1 MRIHPILLPT
11 ALDRHPYLGSTLEF
25 PARAAAPESTARAF
39 ETRLRGRP
47 ARGGSRGQRHSQ
59 ARFDDPGARPLPEE
73 RLGGE
78 AVSLPS
84 RTAREIAV
92 EEHSDGDRG
101 AARREE
107 DDPERRHVHV
117 EAKGDEG
124 GDAENDPH
132 AQKEGSSQEDSSR
145 EKKQGNDRGPDD
157 MEGPPRPIGSTFE
170 RSEEG
175 ASLEESSVVGAQVDG
190 EIKRREHGHES
201 GVCG

>member
-11 ALDRHPYLGSTLEF
+11 ALDRHPYLGSILEF
-25 PARAAAPESTARAF
+25 PARAASPEPPAGSF

-59 ARFDDPGARPLPEE
+59 GRFDDPGARRLPEE

-92 EEHSDGDRG
+92 EEPSDGDRG

-107 DDPERRHVHV
+107 DDPERGHVHV

-124 GDAENDPH
+124 GDSENDPH
-132 AQKEGSSQEDSSR
+132 AQKEGSPQEDSSR
-145 EKKQGNDRGPDD
+145 AKKQ
-157 MEGPPRPIGSTFE
+157 
-170 RSEEG
+170 RSEE
-175 ASLEESSVVGAQVDG
+175 
-190 EIKRREHGHES
+190 
-201 GVCG
+201 